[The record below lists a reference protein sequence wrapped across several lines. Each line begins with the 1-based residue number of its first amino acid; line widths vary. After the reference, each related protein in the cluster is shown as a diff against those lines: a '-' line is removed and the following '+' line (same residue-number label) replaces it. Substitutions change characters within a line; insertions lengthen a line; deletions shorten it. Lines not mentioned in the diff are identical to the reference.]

1 MQAAYILMLTIRQ
14 AAVGTSLATAQVERL
29 RSMLI
34 KGAAKVSVS
43 VRRVVVELAAY
54 CPFAA
59 EIRQIAKRLQVKG
72 ATVGS

>member
-1 MQAAYILMLTIRQ
+1 
-14 AAVGTSLATAQVERL
+14 
-29 RSMLI
+29 MLI

-59 EIRQIAKRLQVKG
+59 EIRQIAQQLQAKA